1 MSEIKTEY
9 KDAILELLGILY
21 TGCDALTGAI
31 GINRTIT
38 KELLRTEGIPVAI
51 SGMAANNMPAMAKDT
66 SMPSEEVFP
75 KLFEYVKW

>member
-1 MSEIKTEY
+1 MIEIKTEY
-9 KDAILELLGILY
+9 KDAILELLGMPY
-21 TGCDALTGAI
+21 TGCDVLTGAT
-31 GINRTIT
+31 GINRIIT
-38 KELLRTEGIPVAI
+38 KELLRTKGIPLAI